1 VTMHIRRIAYAH
13 EVEGLTLRPLDAEE
27 CRAGGFT
34 PAEALAFSVEGSDE
48 AWVIRRH
55 GRMVACWGYRTRSLL
70 GNSVDVWML
79 SGDGAGGMSVGFA
92 RESLR
97 LMRALLECYSSLH
110 AYVWVGHTLTLRWL
124 NWLGFVPGPVR
135 DEFAWY
141 VKERG

>member
-1 VTMHIRRIAYAH
+1 
-13 EVEGLTLRPLDAEE
+13 
-27 CRAGGFT
+27 
-34 PAEALAFSVEGSDE
+34 
-48 AWVIRRH
+48 
-55 GRMVACWGYRTRSLL
+55 
-70 GNSVDVWML
+70 ML